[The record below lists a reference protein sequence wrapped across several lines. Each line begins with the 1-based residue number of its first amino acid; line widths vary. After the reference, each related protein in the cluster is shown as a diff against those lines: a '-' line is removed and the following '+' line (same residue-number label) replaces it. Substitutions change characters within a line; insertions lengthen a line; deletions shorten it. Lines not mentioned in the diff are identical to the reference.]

1 MLGGGLSLA
10 AGAKLFANRDAF
22 DLELAAAQSEE
33 KPLTLQL
40 LNLLIAIEHAEGRV
54 GDGAVR
60 WYRILESYAILDLP
74 NVPDRVGLRRRLF
87 RLLSEGQ
94 LTRTNAEWYRL
105 SEKGRASL
113 AEGRRR
119 GRIRR

>member
-1 MLGGGLSLA
+1 MIGGGLSLA

-33 KPLTLQL
+33 KPLGLQHL
-40 LNLLIAIEHAEGRV
+40 HLLIAIKHAEGRV

-60 WYRILESYAILDLP
+60 WYKILESYAILDLP
-74 NVPDRVGLRRRLF
+74 NVPDRVTLRRRLF
-87 RLLSEGQ
+87 RLLSLGQ

-113 AEGRRR
+113 AERRRR